1 VSSLNAV
8 PPAPCP
14 LSTPHPSKR
23 DSDALEERTA
33 ANPAP
38 IQDNAMTQGEW
49 STSSLSLPTLCG
61 HHQPCAP
68 LWGHPRRCGSLLI
81 KRRHA
86 GPCAAQVPPSARPSN
101 WRTSCNQTHV
111 LRELPSK
118 PSPGEYMAATTS
130 ARIRI
135 HQDDLRSQVLCT
147 DTTTLCKNP
156 CGASSPWSI
165 KGGGGRPAA
174 GDHLHSHSLAHDCS
188 PDISTHPNHL
198 PGTWR
203 LLLFSR
209 LACSPPL

>member
-1 VSSLNAV
+1 VRCGYYAGWLVSSLNAV

-156 CGASSPWSI
+156 CGMPVSLLPLVYKRRRRTPSCGGSS
-165 KGGGGRPAA
+165 
-174 GDHLHSHSLAHDCS
+174 SLAFTCA
-188 PDISTHPNHL
+188 
-198 PGTWR
+198 R
-203 LLLFSR
+203 LF
-209 LACSPPL
+209 P